1 MFCRNNINRSIRW
14 IFLALTQGMLL
25 WYSSTVVVGHCGIL
39 SSFSEF
45 SSKTYDKNEFEVQWR
60 EAQNFKLSQDSLQGF
75 KKKNAKSTNTVL
87 FLCKSPRSNVP
98 KLNIS
103 ASWDYY
109 LFCLIS
115 ICTEMVE
122 NLQNQF
128 GKLSGSVQPAG
139 RPKPSSFLLSWSEES
154 TDGSCFH
161 GHSLKGILQE
171 KHGLL
176 TAINTDYWLCT
187 DKLCNEK

>member
-1 MFCRNNINRSIRW
+1 MEER
-14 IFLALTQGMLL
+14 
-25 WYSSTVVVGHCGIL
+25 
-39 SSFSEF
+39 
-45 SSKTYDKNEFEVQWR
+45 
-60 EAQNFKLSQDSLQGF
+60 QNFKLSQDSLQGI
-75 KKKNAKSTNTVL
+75 KKKNVKDTNTIL
-87 FLCKSPRSNVP
+87 FLCKLAQNNVP

-103 ASWDYY
+103 ALWDYY
-109 LFCLIS
+109 LFRLIS

-128 GKLSGSVQPAG
+128 GKLSGSVRPAG
-139 RPKPSSFLLSWSEES
+139 RPNPSSFQLSWSEEN